1 MKQQGLISPSTTL
14 HPFSSLLSMVT
25 LLLTSD
31 SLKLNQVIFDANSA
45 KQHESIPSAA
55 NPVKGTQLLKPVCAL
70 CTFQSHHLT
79 SFLPILRLAWFSFG
93 RNFRKMWFH

>member
-1 MKQQGLISPSTTL
+1 MAGCGEIRRPKVKQQGVISPSTTL

-25 LLLTSD
+25 LLLNSV
-31 SLKLNQVIFDANSA
+31 SNNLKLYQDIFDANSA

-70 CTFQSHHLT
+70 CTF
-79 SFLPILRLAWFSFG
+79 
-93 RNFRKMWFH
+93 